1 MSRKRLADTEET
13 KCQIER
19 ERERERERIRGRGE
33 RPSKTVVII
42 HCCVAKMKSVPI

>member
-19 ERERERERIRGRGE
+19 ERERERERPG
-33 RPSKTVVII
+33 KTVVII

>member
-19 ERERERERIRGRGE
+19 ERARDREKGE

>member
-1 MSRKRLADTEET
+1 MSRKRLADTKEM

-19 ERERERERIRGRGE
+19 EREREREREKE

>member
-1 MSRKRLADTEET
+1 MSRKRLADTEEM

-19 ERERERERIRGRGE
+19 EREREKKRQRKE

>member
-1 MSRKRLADTEET
+1 MSRKRLADTEEI

-19 ERERERERIRGRGE
+19 EREREREKE

>member
-1 MSRKRLADTEET
+1 MSRKRLADTEEM

-19 ERERERERIRGRGE
+19 EREREREKKRQRKE

>member
-1 MSRKRLADTEET
+1 MSRKRLADTEEM

-19 ERERERERIRGRGE
+19 EREREREKE

>member
-13 KCQIER
+13 KCQV

-33 RPSKTVVII
+33 RPGKSVVII

>member
-1 MSRKRLADTEET
+1 MSRKRLADTEEM

-19 ERERERERIRGRGE
+19 EKEREKE

>member
-1 MSRKRLADTEET
+1 MSRKRLADTEEM

-19 ERERERERIRGRGE
+19 EREREREREE
-33 RPSKTVVII
+33 RPGKTVVII